1 MMNDADSAEALQSD
15 LEALGFMSTA
25 TWSTSSGRQQLRR
38 GLPPA
43 IILDDRLTR
52 MKPLEYVRELRSSA
66 GHHLPVIILSSI
78 RYTKARME
86 SMRMEIGLG
95 DVICKPFS
103 LIDLVRMLRKFCDPK
118 RPASVSSVTDYTNP
132 TEVFFVLMGQAI
144 RAERPMALVR
154 ERADEAVHIFL
165 EGARLLAVTSSDPH
179 VRGLEEILMAEGLA
193 SSGEVKAARR
203 QMDTASNDR
212 KLGEIL
218 VASQA
223 VSVKDLNK
231 CLQLQARLRFVDLFG
246 WRSGTIRLLPN
257 ESPPAWSARVNLDIH
272 PLVMRSLKQSG
283 DQRVLNQLVENL
295 FQKKLSLPRDLPKNF
310 RALADSPQQKSFLK
324 FLDKGRTM
332 AQAIRLS
339 RIDQDSARIWVAYLV
354 FVLGA
359 KPREKA
365 MASTMATL
373 HQLRLRK
380 MGASPS
386 LTSKRPRRSE
396 ADQAFAL
403 GWKMMT
409 NELFESAVPS
419 LRRALDLEPKRSKTL
434 ACLGWCLFKL
444 EKNPRVGSARRAM
457 EMIQDAVAEKP
468 DLVIG
473 HVFLGHIHRDLGD
486 PDRAREAFMKALEED
501 PGNSE
506 AMAELRQLHQQPWAK
521 EGPKAPAP
529 SEKKPPTM
537 TKEHAGLPGSPRP
550 PARKKEPPPVAAPLS
565 PAPPEEAP
573 AEKPE
578 AGQARPKKEMPP
590 LATPLDAGPAEAFG
604 PDDATPLSR
613 DGGRERRR
621 PETPETQPV
630 VPIPFSLIVL
640 EWDAVNTGD
649 GSGSAVLLDSQTKA
663 DMVHEVRSFG
673 ASLEEFSLSRLCVVV
688 GIPKPVDDHRTQA
701 AELALELVNVM
712 RRADDK
718 SGSTREL
725 TVRGAIACGVA
736 TPSDSGATVG
746 EAVAQG
752 RRLVGLADSWQVV
765 AETPLYKG
773 FQNMVLTKPLNRRPN
788 MVEVCECLVK
798 SRVMPGVASAQPMQA
813 SLSSAA
819 FPVALKDSVGTSA
832 GFESLSLGGGDG
844 VIGPGSMVET
854 FQIQRLVGSG
864 GMGEVYL
871 AVDVSLGRPVAL
883 KMIRPELLTRPTA
896 LRRFKREAQA
906 LAKINS
912 QNVTHIYA
920 LSLESNP
927 PYLVMEYVDGASIHY
942 LLKEDGTFDSKE
954 TARMALQVV
963 AGLQAVYLEGLTHR
977 DINPKNL
984 LLNKS
989 GNVKI
994 TDFGLV
1000 QMELTGSSM
1009 SMTHSIV
1016 GTPSYMSPEQARG
1029 ETVDFRTDLYSLGM
1043 TLFHMM
1049 VGKPPFTGE
1058 TIAEILSKHI
1068 MEPVP
1073 SIRSFRPDAAV
1084 LLDELVQWLTAK
1096 KINDRPQS
1104 YDAVASA
1111 LRAIL
1116 PD

>member
-1 MMNDADSAEALQSD
+1 MNDADSAEALQSD
-15 LEALGFMSTA
+15 LDALGFSSTA

-66 GHHLPVIILSSI
+66 GHHVPVIILSSI
-78 RYTKARME
+78 RYSKARME
-86 SMRMEIGLG
+86 AMRMEIGLG

-103 LIDLVRMLRKFCDPK
+103 LIDLVRILRKFSDPK
-118 RPASVSSVTDYTNP
+118 RPVSVSSVTDYTNP
-132 TEVFFVLMGQAI
+132 TEVFFVLLGQAI
-144 RAERPMALVR
+144 RAERPMSLVR
-154 ERADEAVHIFL
+154 ERTDEAVHIFL

-179 VRGLEEILMAEGLA
+179 VRGLEEILMAEGLVRA
-193 SSGEVKAARR
+193 GDVRAARQ

-257 ESPPAWSARVNLDIH
+257 ESPPAWSARVNLDIN
-272 PLVMRSLKQSG
+272 PLVMQALKQSG

-295 FQKKLSLPRDLPKNF
+295 FQKKLSLPRELPKNF
-310 RALADSPQQKSFLK
+310 RDLADTPQQKSFLK

-380 MGASPS
+380 MGPVPA
-386 LTSKRPRRSE
+386 LAGKRQGRSE

-419 LRRALDLEPKRSKTL
+419 LRRALDLEPTRSKAR

-444 EKNPRVGSARRAM
+444 EKNPRKGSARRAM
-457 EMIQDAVAEKP
+457 EMIQEAVDERP
-468 DLVIG
+468 DLVMG

-486 PDRAREAFMKALEED
+486 PDRAREAFMNALEED

-506 AMAELRQLHQQPWAK
+506 AMAELRHLHQQPWAK
-521 EGPKAPAP
+521 K
-529 SEKKPPTM
+529 EKKDRAEDKKKRPTH
-537 TKEHAGLPGSPRP
+537 TREHAGLPGAPRRP
-550 PARKKEPPPVAAPLS
+550 KPAAGKKEPPPMATPLAPAPSAVAPSEAAPPRS
-565 PAPPEEAP
+565 A
-573 AEKPE
+573 
-578 AGQARPKKEMPP
+578 KEMPP
-590 LATPLDAGPAEAFG
+590 RATPMADDAPAEGFG
-604 PDDATPLSR
+604 HVDLTPVSR
-613 DGGRERRR
+613 TGRRERRL
-621 PETPETQPV
+621 ETPELQTV

-640 EWDAVNTGD
+640 EWDALKTG
-649 GSGSAVLLDSQTKA
+649 GSSGSAVLLDSQTKA

-673 ASLEEFSLSRLCVVV
+673 ASLEEFSLSRLCALV

-701 AELALELVNVM
+701 AELALELVSVM
-712 RRADDK
+712 RRTNEV
-718 SGSTREL
+718 SGNTRDL
-725 TVRGAIACGVA
+725 TVRGAIVGGVA

-765 AETPLYKG
+765 AETPLYRG
-773 FQNMVLTKPLNRRPN
+773 FQNLVLTKPLNRRPN

-798 SRVMPGVASAQPMQA
+798 SRVMPGVASAQSMKN
-813 SLSSAA
+813 SISSAPFPSA
-819 FPVALKDSVGTSA
+819 FKDSVGMSA

-871 AVDVSLGRPVAL
+871 AVDVSLGRQVAL

-942 LLKEDGTFDSKE
+942 MLKEEGTFDSKE

-1043 TLFHMM
+1043 TLYHMM
-1049 VGKPPFTGE
+1049 VGRPPFTGE

-1073 SIRSFRPDAAV
+1073 SIRSSRPDAAV

-1096 KINDRPQS
+1096 KTDDRPQS

-1111 LRAIL
+1111 LSAIL

>member
-1 MMNDADSAEALQSD
+1 MMNDADSAEALQGD
-15 LEALGFMSTA
+15 LEALGFSSTA
-25 TWSTSSGRQQLRR
+25 VWSMSSARQQLKR

-52 MKPLEYVRELRSSA
+52 MKPLDHIRDLRSSA
-66 GHHLPVIILSSI
+66 NHHVPVIILSSI
-78 RYTKARME
+78 RFSKARLE
-86 SMRMEIGLG
+86 TMRMEIGLG
-95 DVICKPFS
+95 DVLCKPFS
-103 LIDLVRMLRKFCDPK
+103 LIDLVRTLRKFCDPK

-132 TEVFFVLMGQAI
+132 TEVFFVLLGQAI
-144 RAERPMALVR
+144 RARRPMALVR
-154 ERADEAVHIFL
+154 ERTDEAVHVFL
-165 EGARLLAVTSSDPH
+165 EGSRLLAVTSSDPH
-179 VRGLEEILMAEGLA
+179 VRGLEEILSAEGLVQ
-193 SSGEVKAARR
+193 GETIKAARE
-203 QMDTASNDR
+203 QMETSSNDR

-218 VASQA
+218 VAKQQ

-257 ESPPAWSARVNLDIH
+257 ESPPTWSARVNLDLH
-272 PLVMRSLKQSG
+272 PLVIQALQLSG

-295 FQKKLSLPRDLPKNF
+295 FQKKLSLPKDTPRGIKDL
-310 RALADSPQQKSFLK
+310 AETPQQKAFLK
-324 FLDKGRTM
+324 YLDKGRTM

-339 RIDQDSARIWVAYLV
+339 RIDQETARIWVAYLV

-380 MGASPS
+380 AGGGRLPAGI
-386 LTSKRPRRSE
+386 KPRKSE

-419 LRRALDLEPKRSKTL
+419 LRRAVELEPKRSKAR

-444 EKNPRVGSARRAM
+444 EKNPKVGSARRAM
-457 EMIQDAVAEKP
+457 EMIEAAVEEKP
-468 DLVIG
+468 DLGIAR
-473 HVFLGHIHRDLGD
+473 VFLGHVYRDLGD
-486 PDRAREAFMKALEED
+486 VDRAREAFMKALEVD

-506 AMAELRQLHQQPWAK
+506 AMAELRQIHQQPWPKKEKSPSKPSAPRVDKPVEMPPPAK
-521 EGPKAPAP
+521 PLEPPPARPLERPPGTEPPAEVLPPKAPIP
-529 SEKKPPTM
+529 HEPTPQRASLQGFGFNDE
-537 TKEHAGLPGSPRP
+537 TPVSVRVTGRGPRETPDAGL
-550 PARKKEPPPVAAPLS
+550 A
-565 PAPPEEAP
+565 
-573 AEKPE
+573 
-578 AGQARPKKEMPP
+578 
-590 LATPLDAGPAEAFG
+590 
-604 PDDATPLSR
+604 
-613 DGGRERRR
+613 
-621 PETPETQPV
+621 
-630 VPIPFSLIVL
+630 VPIPFSLIAL
-640 EWDAVNTGD
+640 EWDAADSVS

-673 ASLEEFSLSRLCVVV
+673 ASLEEFSLSRLCAVI

-701 AELALELVNVM
+701 AELALALV
-712 RRADDK
+712 RAMKGDED
-718 SGSTREL
+718 GGQNRDWI
-725 TVRGAIACGVA
+725 VRGAIVSGVA
-736 TPSDSGATVG
+736 SPSQSGASVS
-746 EAVAQG
+746 EAVASG
-752 RRLVGLADSWQVV
+752 RRLVGLADPWQII
-765 AETPLYKG
+765 AEKSLYEG
-773 FQNMVLTKPLNRRPN
+773 FQNMVMTKVLHRRPQ
-788 MVEVCECLVK
+788 MVEVQECLVK
-798 SRVMPGVASAQPMQA
+798 SRLMPGVAAQ
-813 SLSSAA
+813 SVHRSISSASHQLPFKEA
-819 FPVALKDSVGTSA
+819 SA
-832 GFESLSLGGGDG
+832 GFESLSLSGGDG

-871 AVDVSLGRPVAL
+871 AVDLSLGRQVAL

-927 PYLVMEYVDGASIHY
+927 PYLVMEYVDGASIHFM
-942 LLKEDGTFDSKE
+942 LKEEGTFSSKE
-954 TARMALQVV
+954 TAEMALQVV

-984 LLNKS
+984 LLDKLRT
-989 GNVKI
+989 VKI

-1043 TLFHMM
+1043 TLYHMM
-1049 VGKPPFTGE
+1049 VGRPPFTGD

-1084 LLDELVQWLTAK
+1084 LLDELIQWLTAK
-1096 KINDRPQS
+1096 KTDDRPQS
-1104 YDAVASA
+1104 YDVVASA
-1111 LRAIL
+1111 LSAIL

>member
-1 MMNDADSAEALQSD
+1 MMNDADSAEALQGD
-15 LEALGFMSTA
+15 LEALGFASTA
-25 TWSTSSGRQQLRR
+25 VWSMSAARGQLRR

-43 IILDDRLTR
+43 VILDDRLSR
-52 MKPLEYVRELRSSA
+52 MKPLEYVRDLRAAAS
-66 GHHLPVIILSSI
+66 HHIPVIILSSI
-78 RYTKARME
+78 RFTKTRLE
-86 SMRMEIGLG
+86 TMRMEIGLG
-95 DVICKPFS
+95 EVICKPFS
-103 LIDLVRMLRKFCDPK
+103 LIDLVRTLRKFCDPK

-132 TEVFFVLMGQAI
+132 TEVFFVLLGQAI
-144 RAERPMALVR
+144 RAKRPMALVR
-154 ERADEAVHIFL
+154 ERADEAVHVFL
-165 EGARLLAVTSSDPH
+165 EGARLLAVTSSDH
-179 VRGLEEILMAEGLA
+179 SVRGLEEILTAEGLVQ
-193 SSGEVKAARR
+193 SKDVMAARK
-203 QMDTASNDR
+203 QMDSAGNDR

-218 VASQA
+218 VAQQL

-231 CLQLQARLRFVDLFG
+231 CLQLQARMRFVDLFG

-257 ESPPAWSARVNLDIH
+257 ESPPTWSARVNLDIH
-272 PLVMRSLKQSG
+272 PMVVQALQTSG

-295 FQKKLSLPRDLPKNF
+295 FQKKLSLPRELPRNF
-310 RALADSPQQKSFLK
+310 KDMAETPQQKGFLK
-324 FLDKGRTM
+324 YLDKGKTM

-354 FVLGA
+354 YVLGA

-380 MGASPS
+380 MGKGVRPGA
-386 LTSKRPRRSE
+386 KPRRSE

-419 LRRALDLEPKRSKTL
+419 MQKALELEPKRSKAK

-457 EMIQDAVAEKP
+457 EMIQEAIQEKP
-468 DLVIG
+468 ELGIA
-473 HVFLGHIHRDLGD
+473 HVFLGHVYRDQDD
-486 PDRAREAFMKALEED
+486 PDRAREAYMKALEVD

-506 AMAELRQLHQQPWAK
+506 AMAELRQIHQKPWSKKEKKKEKEKEKEEKKRSSQP
-521 EGPKAPAP
+521 APA
-529 SEKKPPTM
+529 E
-537 TKEHAGLPGSPRP
+537 
-550 PARKKEPPPVAAPLS
+550 PAEEPPPMPPPANPL
-565 PAPPEEAP
+565 PPRAKPMAEEEAP
-573 AEKPE
+573 SAGLVGFSIDEETPKP
-578 AGQARPKKEMPP
+578 RPSKAPRAVRE
-590 LATPLDAGPAEAFG
+590 TPDGGPA
-604 PDDATPLSR
+604 
-613 DGGRERRR
+613 
-621 PETPETQPV
+621 
-630 VPIPFSLIVL
+630 VPIPFTLIAL
-640 EWDAVNTGD
+640 EWDAMDTSSSGSGSGS
-649 GSGSAVLLDSQTKA
+649 GSGSAILLDSQTKA

-673 ASLEEFSLSRLCVVV
+673 ASLEEFSLSRLCALI

-701 AELALELVNVM
+701 AELGLELVSIM
-712 RRADDK
+712 KRASED
-718 SGSTREL
+718 SGHATDW
-725 TVRGAIACGVA
+725 TVRGAIVSGMA
-736 TPSDSGATVG
+736 TPADSGASVG
-746 EAVAQG
+746 EAVASG
-752 RRLVGLADSWQVV
+752 RRLVGLADPWQVI
-765 AETPLYKG
+765 AEKELYEG
-773 FQNMVLTKPLNRRPN
+773 FQNLVETKTLHHRPQL
-788 MVEVCECLVK
+788 VEVCECLVK
-798 SRVMPGVASAQPMQA
+798 SRVMPGVAAQ
-813 SLSSAA
+813 SFRKSVSSAS
-819 FPVALKDSVGTSA
+819 FRSPFQQDSTA

-844 VIGPGSMVET
+844 VIGPGSMIET

-927 PYLVMEYVDGASIHY
+927 PYLVMEYVDGASIHAM
-942 LLKEDGTFDSKE
+942 LKQEGPFDSKE
-954 TARMALQVV
+954 TAKIALQVV
-963 AGLQAVYLEGLTHR
+963 DGLQAVYLEGLTHR

-984 LLNKS
+984 LLDKS
-989 GNVKI
+989 WTVKI

-1043 TLFHMM
+1043 TLYHMM

-1073 SIRSFRPDAAV
+1073 SIRSFRPNAAV
-1084 LLDELVQWLTAK
+1084 LLDELIQWLTAK
-1096 KINDRPQS
+1096 KIDDRPQS
-1104 YDAVASA
+1104 YDVVASA